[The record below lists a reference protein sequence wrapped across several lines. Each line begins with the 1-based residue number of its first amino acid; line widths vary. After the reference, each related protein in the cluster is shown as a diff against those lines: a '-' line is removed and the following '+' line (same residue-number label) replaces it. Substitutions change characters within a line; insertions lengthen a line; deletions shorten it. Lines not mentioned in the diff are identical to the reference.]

1 MPRTEF
7 RLFLEGEAA
16 TREQLDAVEEI
27 TVEQRVDAAWE
38 ARATYPLRVDA
49 SGAWQGANEPW
60 MQPFA
65 RYRVELRIDGKPWV
79 PLIDG
84 SVVSRQSPR
93 DPEPGRSTLTLVVH
107 DDSVLLNREQG
118 SEPLEG
124 TLTEV
129 VEQLFDH
136 AAIASTDVEEPES
149 GGGDGMTPYTQRRGS
164 NMQLL
169 RQLARQADMHAY
181 VLPGDAPGESVG
193 CFKAFPTEAG
203 ELPALYL
210 LGPERNLDEFSVN
223 GDHQGPAR
231 AHASG
236 LSFVDKSI
244 ATAQTGQSDLQ
255 LLGAEPA
262 PAGGEEASIL
272 APPAYGG
279 VTDPTTRA
287 TAAGRRASRATD
299 ATGTV
304 RPGCYTGVLRPY
316 EAVQVGGVQ
325 DTQSGTYV
333 VKSVTHTLTRSD
345 YRQRF
350 TLVRDAVSAPAG
362 AGPSLPGGLV

>member
-1 MPRTEF
+1 MARIEF
-7 RLFLEGEAA
+7 RLFLENEPA

-49 SGAWQGANEPW
+49 KGRWIGADEPW
-60 MQPFA
+60 MRPFA
-65 RYRVELRIDGKPWV
+65 RYRVEIRIAGGAWV

-84 SVVSRQSPR
+84 PVVQRRTPSN
-93 DPEPGRSTLTLVVH
+93 PEPGRSTLTLVVH
-107 DDSVLLNREQG
+107 DDSVLLNREHG
-118 SEPLEG
+118 SETLEG

-129 VEQLFDH
+129 VERLFEH
-136 AAIASTDVEEPES
+136 EAIAGTDVEEPET
-149 GGGDGMTPYTQRRGS
+149 GGGDGATPYTQRRGS

-181 VLPGDAPGESVG
+181 VLPGDRPGESVG
-193 CFKAFPTEAG
+193 CFKAYPTG
-203 ELPALYL
+203 PGDLSALYL
-210 LGPERNLDEFSVN
+210 LGPERNLEEFDVS

-231 AHASG
+231 AQASM

-244 ATAQTGQSDLQ
+244 TTAQTGPDDLQ
-255 LLGAEPA
+255 LLGDEPA
-262 PAGGEEASIL
+262 PAGAREASLL

-287 TAAGRRASRATD
+287 TAAARRASRATE
-299 ATGTV
+299 ARGSV
-304 RPGCYTGVLRPY
+304 RTSAYGGVLRPY
-316 EAVQVGGVQ
+316 EAVKVGGVK
-325 DTQSGTYV
+325 DTDCGTYV
-333 VKSVTHTLTRSD
+333 VQSVTHTLTRSE
-345 YRQRF
+345 YTQHF

-362 AGPSLPGGLV
+362 SGPPVPGGIF

>member
-1 MPRTEF
+1 MARIEF
-7 RLFLEGEAA
+7 RLFLENTAA
-16 TREQLDAVEEI
+16 TREQLDAVDEI

-49 SGAWQGANEPW
+49 KGAWQGADEPW

-65 RYRVELRIDGKPWV
+65 RWRLEVRIDGKPWV

-84 SVVSRQSPR
+84 PVVSRQSPR
-93 DPEPGRSTLTLVVH
+93 DAEPGRSTLTLVVQ

-129 VEQLFDH
+129 VAQLFDH
-136 AAIASTDVEEPES
+136 EAIASTDIEEPET
-149 GGGDGMTPYTQRRGS
+149 GGGDGMTPCTQRRGS

-181 VLPGDAPGESVG
+181 VLPGENPGESLG

-203 ELPALYL
+203 DLPTLSL
-210 LGPERNLDEFSVN
+210 LGAERNLDQFQVN

-231 AHASG
+231 AHASS
-236 LSFVDKSI
+236 LSFVDKSVTV
-244 ATAQTGQSDLQ
+244 AETGPGDLRV
-255 LLGAEPA
+255 LGAEPS
-262 PAGGEEASIL
+262 PAGTREASIL
-272 APPAYGG
+272 APPAWGG

-287 TAAGRRASRATD
+287 TAAGRRASRATE
-299 ATGTV
+299 ATGSV
-304 RPGCYTGVLRPY
+304 RGGRYAGVLRPY
-316 EAVQVGGVQ
+316 QAVRVAGVK
-325 DTQSGTYV
+325 DTESGTYV
-333 VKSVTHTLTRSD
+333 VKQVTHSLTRSE
-345 YRQRF
+345 YTQAF

-362 AGPSLPGGLV
+362 AAPAVPAGIA